1 MSARLFLRSLGTC
14 GKLLSDTGSNFYHM
28 EEKITN
34 QSFTILSL
42 YRTNYATALHVRAM
56 AKKLG
61 VSHVTLLPHLRQLEK
76 TKILLSR
83 KVGKNKE
90 YLLNPNN
97 SLTKRYLEIAEQ
109 LATIDYLN
117 KNFLIKKISDQLSSL
132 NLTGPLVLFGSYAK
146 DYSTEASDIDMFYL
160 GRLEQDHQSKIK
172 KCGKT
177 YGKEINIKT
186 SNIGNFHN
194 GLRTGDTLIREIV
207 ENHIILQN
215 PGPFVNMVWRY
226 YTER

>member
-1 MSARLFLRSLGTC
+1 MEAKVTNYLFA
-14 GKLLSDTGSNFYHM
+14 
-28 EEKITN
+28 
-34 QSFTILSL
+34 ILSL
-42 YRTNYATALHVRAM
+42 YRANYAVTLHARAM
-56 AKKLG
+56 SKRLN

-97 SLTKRYLEIAEQ
+97 SSTKSYIEITEE
-109 LATIDYLN
+109 LVTIDYLD
-117 KNFLIKKISDQLSSL
+117 KNFLIKRISDKLSNL
-132 NLTGPLVLFGSYAK
+132 DLTGPLVLFGSYAK

-160 GRLEQDHQSKIK
+160 GRLEQDQQSKIK

-177 YGKEINIKT
+177 YGKEINTKASSIE
-186 SNIGNFHN
+186 NFHN
-194 GLRTGDTLIREIV
+194 GLRTGDTLIREVV

-215 PGPFVNMVWRY
+215 PGPFVNLVWRY
-226 YTER
+226 YIER